1 MGHSFPC
8 WFNHICAFPLD
19 FLFTGNALLPTYHN
33 TQILTTLQNSVQMP
47 PLLCGLPCSSP
58 VGKTFSSSKLSWH
71 LLYFSPD
78 HFLTHTLITC
88 LLISSGLSTLWI
100 SFTIKISKKFLGGSR
115 PCRTETNGSLVAGPI
130 LDVIPC
136 RLGFLTHI
144 RTSSSCGFL
153 TCACLCGFLVL
164 IHLTHMLSVCSA
176 LPFW

>member
-78 HFLTHTLITC
+78 HFLTHTLITY
-88 LLISSGLSTLWI
+88 
-100 SFTIKISKKFLGGSR
+100 FL
-115 PCRTETNGSLVAGPI
+115 N
-130 LDVIPC
+130 D
-136 RLGFLTHI
+136 LTPPVNNLFQSI
-144 RTSSSCGFL
+144 
-153 TCACLCGFLVL
+153 
-164 IHLTHMLSVCSA
+164 
-176 LPFW
+176 

>member
-1 MGHSFPC
+1 MIFKDRLPILDMHSRAAIC
-8 WFNHICAFPLD
+8 SWWFIWIYLIKQVWGQHLSWAVTSF
-19 FLFTGNALLPTYHN
+19 
-33 TQILTTLQNSVQMP
+33 
-47 PLLCGLPCSSP
+47 
-58 VGKTFSSSKLSWH
+58 FSSQVMPS
-71 LLYFSPD
+71 LLV
-78 HFLTHTLITC
+78 
-88 LLISSGLSTLWI
+88 LISSGLSTLWI